1 MTTLREQMKFNLEL
15 KGYSPATQAAYL
27 RCVAE
32 FARYY
37 GKSPDL
43 LDTRAIKEYL
53 HHLLSTR
60 TRSHSSIN
68 TMYSALKF
76 FYEITLRR
84 TWDVKAIPRTKSP
97 KQLPSVLSTGEET
110 GIFEALTNIKHKAI
124 LMTIYAAGLRVSEAA
139 NLKIVDIDSKNMQI
153 RIRQAKGKKDR
164 YTLLSTENL
173 YILREY
179 WKRCKPKEWLFPG
192 YDLEKPITTRS
203 IQKMFEKAKT
213 IACIHK
219 QVSVHTLRH
228 CFATHLLEAGTSI
241 YHIQNL
247 LGHTSPKT
255 TNIYLH
261 LTRKDLLNV
270 RSPLDRLKEITHD

>member
-1 MTTLREQMKFNLEL
+1 MSTLREQMKFNLEL
-15 KGYSPATQAAYL
+15 KGYSPATQTAYL
-27 RCVAE
+27 RCIRE
-32 FARYY
+32 FARHY
-37 GKSPDL
+37 GKSPNL
-43 LDTRAIKEYL
+43 LGTTEIKDYL
-53 HHLLSTR
+53 HLLLSTH

-76 FYEITLRR
+76 FYETTLRR
-84 TWDVKAIPRTKSP
+84 TWDVKAIPRAKNP
-97 KQLPSVLSTGEET
+97 KQLPAVLSAVEVK
-110 GIFEALTNIKHKAI
+110 GIFDALTNIKHKAI

-153 RIRQAKGKKDR
+153 RIQQAKGKKDR
-164 YTLLSTENL
+164 YTLLSIENL
-173 YILREY
+173 HILREY
-179 WKRCKPKEWLFPG
+179 WKRCRPTEWLFSG
-192 YDLEKPITTRS
+192 YNQNKPITARS
-203 IQKMFEKAKT
+203 IQKVFERAKQ
-213 IACIHK
+213 IAEIHK

-270 RSPLDRLKEITHD
+270 QSPLDRLKEITYD

>member
-1 MTTLREQMKFNLEL
+1 MSTLREQMKFNLEL
-15 KGYSPATQAAYL
+15 KGYSPNTQTAYL
-27 RCVAE
+27 RCVTE
-32 FARYY
+32 FSRHY
-37 GKSPDL
+37 GKSPSL
-43 LDTRAIKEYL
+43 LGTTEIKDYL
-53 HHLLSTR
+53 HLLLSTQ
-60 TRSHSSIN
+60 TKSHSSIN

-76 FYEITLRR
+76 FYENTLGR
-84 TWDVKAIPRTKSP
+84 TWDIKAIPRTKTP
-97 KQLPSVLSTGEET
+97 KQLPSVLSAAEVK
-110 GIFEALTNIKHKAI
+110 GILDALTNIKHRAI

-139 NLKIVDIDSKNMQI
+139 NLKVADVDSKNMQL

-173 YILREY
+173 HILREY
-179 WKRCKPKEWLFPG
+179 WKRCRPKEWLFPG
-192 YDLEKPITTRS
+192 YDQDKPLTTRS
-203 IQKMFEKAKT
+203 IQKMFEKAKNL
-213 IACIHK
+213 AGIHK

-247 LGHTSPKT
+247 LGHTSPTT

-270 RSPLDRLKEITHD
+270 KSPLDRLKEIIHD